1 MTLTCR
7 ETRDRF
13 ESYAAETLGVEERRG
28 VREHLGACDACRD
41 AAALADPLFVFA
53 APRATA
59 VRAEEAGLVLSAV
72 RAGLALK
79 QAERRLEPASGRR
92 RVGAFVSAAAVLAL
106 TLLVPGAPA
115 SRAPLPSLPPAE
127 REAVKSSFV
136 PAVHPA
142 PAPEVFEKTGGTVKY
157 PADATIYDLNPGA
170 GQPRVVWIGDRSID
184 I

>member
-7 ETRDRF
+7 ETRGRF
-13 ESYAAETLGVEERRG
+13 ESYAAEALAAEERRG
-28 VREHLGACDACRD
+28 VREHLGACDACRE

-53 APRATA
+53 APRAAA
-59 VRAEEAGLVLSAV
+59 VRAEEAGLVLEAV
-72 RAGLALK
+72 RAGIALK

-92 RVGAFVSAAAVLAL
+92 RAGAFVSAAAVLAL

-115 SRAPLPSLPPAE
+115 YRAPSPPPAE
-127 REAVKSSFV
+127 REAMKSSFV

-157 PADATIYDLNPGA
+157 PADATIYDLSPGA
-170 GQPRVVWIGDRSID
+170 GQPRVVWIVDRSID